1 VVSNTTKLPGLA
13 GVQVTGVEVGDDG
26 VPRVA
31 LATNDE
37 NARRCPSC
45 GFASRS
51 VHPNATT
58 HPRDLAVADRKTALT
73 WHKRRWW
80 CLEASCARKTFTEQ
94 IKQVPA
100 GARVTGRLRDEL
112 GADVG
117 DMGRTVTEVI
127 PTTCFGWIGH
137 RWVSRTPATWNAGPL
152 VEGFWLR
159 MIRCLER
166 LRVFSC
172 ALTLDVDRETV
183 WYVARLLSGGRRRRG
198 TRRGMRVL
206 APFERALFGLAW
218 LRDQCDVGRLGAG
231 FGLSRATAYRC
242 RDEVL
247 EVLSDQAP
255 DPREARD
262 AAKAA
267 GCA

>member
-1 VVSNTTKLPGLA
+1 VVSNTTKLLGLA

-58 HPRDLAVADRKTALT
+58 HPRDLAVAGRKTALT
-73 WHKRRWW
+73 WHKRRWQ

-94 IKQVPA
+94 IEQVPA
-100 GARVTGRLRDEL
+100 DARVTGRLRDEL

-117 DMGRTVTEVI
+117 NMGRTVTEVI

-159 MIRCLER
+159 RIRWLER

-172 ALTLDVDRETV
+172 ALTLDVDREAV
-183 WYVARLLSGGRRRRG
+183 WYVARLPVVRRAPPTRNAPRNEGVDPVRAGSFRSGVAARP
-198 TRRGMRVL
+198 V
-206 APFERALFGLAW
+206 
-218 LRDQCDVGRLGAG
+218 
-231 FGLSRATAYRC
+231 RC
-242 RDEVL
+242 RAARAGVWPL
-247 EVLSDQAP
+247 AHHRVPLP
-255 DPREARD
+255 GRGPR
-262 AAKAA
+262 
-267 GCA
+267 GSFGPGP